1 MSETQEL
8 LGKIAA
14 LRQRLEQA
22 HGLAT
27 EAGSAAAT
35 LLEERLD
42 PQFRPRSLESQVRAG
57 HAFDVELD
65 QAVRAVTGPEFAG
78 PGTLPRQLTAR
89 ARRVLERGRELLRR
103 LRPLADCFGL
113 NAEAGQSPGPEALL
127 DRNDPLARLY
137 RQTAALLDVTLRV
150 LPLLPESATAQ
161 LHLCEGLEAALDV
174 VSDRLVTLQ
183 GGVERHRQE
192 AERIARLEGL
202 LDALAGEQPVEARLF
217 LELAEE
223 IEAEAGECEPLRF
236 LEGDARR
243 PAHFAACHGLTVARV
258 VARVVCHDP
267 ELRHCAAD
275 AVLAALLH
283 DAGMLRV
290 PAATLGKPGPLDD
303 GEKRQV
309 EAHCRAGAEMAA
321 RLLPDAVWLAEA
333 AAGHHERLD
342 GTGYPDGLHG
352 HQLRPLT
359 RLLAVCDVYAAF
371 CVNRPHRPARET
383 RTALA
388 DTLLLA
394 EQGLLDRDYAEQ
406 LLQLSFYPVGAAVE
420 MADGSVGVVVATPGF
435 CRDLNAPARPVV
447 ALLTDPRGETLPRPR
462 HLDLARCDSHSIVRA
477 LSPVERRAALGGWF
491 PEWAA

>member
-1 MSETQEL
+1 MSETREL

-27 EAGSAAAT
+27 EAGTAAAT

-42 PQFRPRSLESQVRAG
+42 LPLRPRSLEGQVRAG
-57 HAFDVELD
+57 HEFDAELD
-65 QAVRAVTGPEFAG
+65 QTVRAVTGPEVAG
-78 PGTLPRQLTAR
+78 PRSLPKQLTAR
-89 ARRVLERGRELLRR
+89 ARRVLERGRELLQR

-113 NAEAGQSPGPEALL
+113 NAEAGQPPGPEALL

-137 RQTAALLDVTLRV
+137 RQAAALLDVTLRV

-174 VSDRLVTLQ
+174 VADRAVTLR
-183 GGVERHRQE
+183 GGVDRHRKE

-202 LDALAGEQPVEARLF
+202 LAALAGGQPVEPQPF

-223 IEAEAGECEPLRF
+223 VEAEAGEGEPLRF

-243 PAHFAACHGLTVARV
+243 PAYLAACHGLTVARV
-258 VARVVCHDP
+258 VARVVRHDP
-267 ELRHCAAD
+267 ELRHRAAD

-290 PAATLGKPGPLDD
+290 PASILAKPGPLDD
-303 GEKRQV
+303 DEKRQV
-309 EAHCRAGAEMAA
+309 EGHCRAGAEMAA
-321 RLLPDAVWLAEA
+321 RLLPGAAWLADA

-394 EQGLLDRDYAEQ
+394 EQGLLDRDCAER
-406 LLQLSFYPVGAAVE
+406 LLELSFYPVGAAVE
-420 MADGSVGVVVATPGF
+420 MADGSVGVVVATPGMG
-435 CRDLNAPARPVV
+435 RDLNAPARPVV
-447 ALLTDPRGETLPRPR
+447 ALLTDARGDALPLPR
-462 HLDLARCDSHSIVRA
+462 HLDLARCDNHSIVRT
-477 LSPVERRAALGGWF
+477 LSPAQRRAVLGGRF
-491 PEWAA
+491 PEWV